1 MSRRAVMV
9 FLLAVS
15 WSAAALAADEPTPNA
30 LLRQGAELFKQ
41 QDYEGARAAFA
52 RAYELA
58 PKAPT
63 LFNLGLSELNSDHPV
78 EAAKH
83 LREYLTHAEEPAAK
97 LESVRAKWLPRAEAR
112 TAQLEVFA
120 PSAAE
125 VVVDGIVQEHGAPTV
140 GVEGQGGPLASIV
153 VSAGEH
159 DVSARQGAAVQTQH
173 VSARGGELVELHFQ
187 RVPDATTPAE
197 ALGWSAVGN
206 GQDRQTLER
215 AARAKWIT
223 VIALGSGAVV
233 AAGLGVGF
241 AVAAENRASDFRA
254 VRSELDAAKV
264 GCTGAGGS
272 SLACMRRSDDFDANQ
287 RDSAISTAAYVG
299 AGVLAAASVATW
311 MLWRTDGP
319 RAASVLV
326 RPMLGART
334 AGLEMGG
341 HW

>member
-1 MSRRAVMV
+1 MRLR
-9 FLLAVS
+9 LLMALLLVS
-15 WSAAALAADEPTPNA
+15 LCPAAALADEPTPNA

-41 QDYEGARAAFA
+41 QDYEGARAAFV

-83 LREYLTHAEEPAAK
+83 LREYLAHAEEPAAK
-97 LESVRAKWLPRAEAR
+97 LESVRIKWLPRAEAR

-120 PSAAE
+120 PPAAE
-125 VVVDGIVQEHGAPTV
+125 VVVDGIVQEHAAPAT
-140 GVEGQGGPLASIV
+140 GIEGQGGPLASV
-153 VSAGEH
+153 VISAGEH

-197 ALGWSAVGN
+197 ALGWSAVGS

-241 AVAAENRASDFRA
+241 AVAAQNRASDFRA
-254 VRSELDAAKV
+254 VRSELDATNQVCA
-264 GCTGAGGS
+264 GS
-272 SLACMRRSDDFDANQ
+272 SGNSVACMRLSEDFDAN
-287 RDSAISTAAYVG
+287 RGDSAIATAAYVG
-299 AGVLAAASVATW
+299 AGVLAVASVATW

-319 RAASVLV
+319 RAASVLL
-326 RPMLGART
+326 RPTLGART
-334 AGLEMGG
+334 AGLEVGG